1 MKFIVATLALAG
13 YVSAICPGFNYGIG
27 NVQPLGN
34 GINRCKPSSAQWHF
48 VLAQTHLSAGNV
60 YDDSCNVQDGL
71 TTDQNP
77 CTQLSGIFSC
87 ATRPDDTVTFV
98 GYKNTFTGLR

>member
-13 YVSAICPGFNYGIG
+13 YVSAICLGFNYGIG

-34 GINRCKPSSAQWHF
+34 GINRCKLSSTQWYF
-48 VLAQTHLSAGNV
+48 VLAQNHLSAGNV
-60 YDDSCNVQDGL
+60 YNDSCNIQDGL
-71 TTDQNP
+71 TTNQNL
-77 CTQLSGIFSC
+77 CTQPSGIFSC
-87 ATRPDDTVTFV
+87 ATCPDDTITFV